1 MPEAAASSGCP
12 ASAGSS
18 GCCTSIRKRRSGS
31 ASRRGPSA
39 PCCRRTGSE
48 PGRESRRRASSRV
61 PSPTSGAGRT
71 QAALCWRQP
80 GPPMYD
86 HNQTLVPDSFMA
98 LHVLRGKAVLSRE
111 QTEARYEICEDLALH
126 TAAFL
131 AASHQDG
138 DDADD
143 ALRRCDAG
151 LRADPSL
158 VSAAEAAW
166 VIER

>member
-1 MPEAAASSGCP
+1 
-12 ASAGSS
+12 
-18 GCCTSIRKRRSGS
+18 
-31 ASRRGPSA
+31 
-39 PCCRRTGSE
+39 
-48 PGRESRRRASSRV
+48 
-61 PSPTSGAGRT
+61 
-71 QAALCWRQP
+71 
-80 GPPMYD
+80 MYD

-166 VIER
+166 VIERVAELQDWPRPAWLPAGGKATPA